1 MRSPIR
7 TLVCG
12 MLALATACHHRSKPV
27 AQPAPAPVPAT
38 RPAEVMEPIG
48 EDARIYYDDATAF
61 TDSLRM
67 IIQDADTWQSVWARA
82 TRRQATAPPLPAV
95 DFERQTLLLVSAGR
109 MRTGDEIHVDSIGTR
124 GGRRLAVVRTIV
136 QCQTV
141 PAPAYPLEIVR
152 VPRAAGAITF
162 IDRRVKSQDC

>member
-1 MRSPIR
+1 MRFR

-27 AQPAPAPVPAT
+27 AQPVPAPSPAS
-38 RPAEVMEPIG
+38 RPAEEMEAIG
-48 EDARIYYDDATAF
+48 DDARIYYDDATAF
-61 TDSLRM
+61 TDSLRL
-67 IIQDADTWQSVWARA
+67 IIQDVDTWQSVWARA
-82 TRRQATAPPLPAV
+82 TRRQATAPPLPTV
-95 DFERQTLLLVSAGR
+95 DFQYQTLLLVSAGR

-124 GGRRLAVVRTIV
+124 GGQRVAVVRTIV

-152 VPRAAGAITF
+152 VARAAGALTF
-162 IDRRVKSQDC
+162 VERRVKSQDC

>member
-1 MRSPIR
+1 MRFR

-12 MLALATACHHRSKPV
+12 MFVLATACHHRSKPV
-27 AQPAPAPVPAT
+27 AQPVPAPSPAS
-38 RPAEVMEPIG
+38 RPAEEMEAIG
-48 EDARIYYDDATAF
+48 DDARIYYDDATAF

-67 IIQDADTWQSVWARA
+67 IIQDVDTWQSVWARA

-95 DFERQTLLLVSAGR
+95 DFQRQTLLLVSAGR

-124 GGRRLAVVRTIV
+124 GGQRVAVVRTIV

-152 VPRAAGAITF
+152 VARAAGALTF
-162 IDRRVKSQDC
+162 VERRVKSQDC